1 MSLYHHSMIFT
12 TCVYLFRCEAF
23 NRIIRNYNVH
33 GNRQASSRD
42 IAVKF
47 SSIEHL
53 RYLSDG
59 GLVSGS
65 RYMYTGLAKTIIQF
79 FLSFV
84 RCGEGLCHLFHTD
97 VVQNFVHGTSM
108 REIHGDK
115 SIYQPGTLRKV
126 IHFRVNSTSSNEL
139 LS

>member
-1 MSLYHHSMIFT
+1 MSLYHHSVIFT

-47 SSIEHL
+47 STIEHL

-65 RYMYTGLAKTIIQF
+65 RYMYIGLAKLLSNF
-79 FLSFV
+79 FY
-84 RCGEGLCHLFHTD
+84 HLLD
-97 VVQNFVHGTSM
+97 VVKDFVTCFTLMLCKILCMPPPCEKSM
-108 REIHGDK
+108 VTGPYINQAHCER
-115 SIYQPGTLRKV
+115 
-126 IHFRVNSTSSNEL
+126 
-139 LS
+139 